1 MKQKE
6 REKLSSMKSKCLSA
20 TSTVS
25 QQPVT
30 EYESNDVIGNS
41 PSDNPAVQPSASDV
55 VPDSTTTTMKSE
67 SKQQVNYY
75 YGSTRTRKKL

>member
-6 REKLSSMKSKCLSA
+6 REKLSSMKPTCLSA

-30 EYESNDVIGNS
+30 KSESNDVIGSS

-67 SKQQVNYY
+67 SKQKVNYY